1 MSYLAIKMLPYSC
14 IPNIEKHRQQD
25 VKAIYFEK
33 IFYGLS
39 LHVSVFSIGTQMPV
53 TYILYKPVNSVP
65 LIVYLRKL
73 IKQCFVIPIYMS

>member
-1 MSYLAIKMLPYSC
+1 MKELPSYKNVTIFMHSQYR
-14 IPNIEKHRQQD
+14 ETQQD

-53 TYILYKPVNSVP
+53 TYILYN
-65 LIVYLRKL
+65 L
-73 IKQCFVIPIYMS
+73 